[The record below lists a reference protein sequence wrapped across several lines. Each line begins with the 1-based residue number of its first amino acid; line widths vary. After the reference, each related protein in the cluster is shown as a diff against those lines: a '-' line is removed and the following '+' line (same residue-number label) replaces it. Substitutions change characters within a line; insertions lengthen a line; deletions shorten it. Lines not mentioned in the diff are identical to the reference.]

1 MGRRRVRAAV
11 PKQEI
16 YFCLLIWQEIDSVDA
31 RCEVYWWGSVVGGL
45 GTAALA
51 SGRAEHRSRE
61 TNEQTETQIRDK
73 TIEKYTSISSD
84 GEEAGLWDGHRIH
97 SRVPS
102 GECGGNKMAPH
113 YFKSDFVHRVKLIL
127 TVGGWGQEL

>member
-1 MGRRRVRAAV
+1 MRFTGEA
-11 PKQEI
+11 
-16 YFCLLIWQEIDSVDA
+16 L
-31 RCEVYWWGSVVGGL
+31 WWGRGGL

-84 GEEAGLWDGHRIH
+84 GEEAGLWDGHRVH

-102 GECGGNKMAPH
+102 GECGGNEMAPH
-113 YFKSDFVHRVKLIL
+113 CFKSDSVSLGEVDTDSR
-127 TVGGWGQEL
+127 GQGARTIN

>member
-1 MGRRRVRAAV
+1 ML
-11 PKQEI
+11 
-16 YFCLLIWQEIDSVDA
+16 C
-31 RCEVYWWGSVVGGL
+31 CEVYWWGSVVGGGL

-84 GEEAGLWDGHRIH
+84 GEEAGLWDGHG
-97 SRVPS
+97 V
-102 GECGGNKMAPH
+102 MAVCRQRNVAVMRWRRTVLNPIL
-113 YFKSDFVHRVKLIL
+113 SHRVKLIL
-127 TVGGWGQEL
+127 TVGGGVGGCKNYKLKKKEKKTQHGSCFMANPEILD